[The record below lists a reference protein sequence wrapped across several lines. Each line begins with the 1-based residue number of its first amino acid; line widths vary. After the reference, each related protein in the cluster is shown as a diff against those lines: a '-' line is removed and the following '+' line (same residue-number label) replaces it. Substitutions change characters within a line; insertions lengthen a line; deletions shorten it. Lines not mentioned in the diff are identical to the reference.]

1 MSSQRLAAGL
11 DIGGTKTLAVAVD
24 RRGAILGQA
33 RLATDA
39 RDGDAVASTA
49 VAALDVL
56 AAEVGHPVDAFEVV
70 GAGLP
75 GWVVAGLGN
84 REPRAE
90 PGRGAGAGGDRLAHH
105 PAHGRA
111 DPRGERRERRGRR
124 GLHGMACP
132 DLAYLSIGTGVAAG
146 LLLDGRLRRGAL
158 GVAGEIGHLPVDPA
172 GPVCECGQRGCLEM
186 VASGSAIARRWPSSN
201 GRAASDLFA
210 AAEAGDPTAVR
221 AAAEVATHLATAVVT
236 LSLAVDPAVIV
247 LGGGVAE
254 VGRAVGSG
262 RPVSRHRS
270 GAAVRVSRLP
280 GSRPGACALV
290 PDGLPVGALG
300 AALLAWQRFTGDTVL
315 PAVAGGA
322 G

>member
-75 GWVVAGLGN
+75 GWVLPASGTVSHTLNLGVGQEPVAIASRITRRTGVPTLVEN
-84 REPRAE
+84 DVNAAAV
-90 PGRGAGAGGDRLAHH
+90 GASTV
-105 PAHGRA
+105 
-111 DPRGERRERRGRR
+111 
-124 GLHGMACP
+124 MACP

-146 LLLDGRLRRGAL
+146 LMLDGRLRRGAL

-221 AAAEVATHLATAVVT
+221 
-236 LSLAVDPAVIV
+236 
-247 LGGGVAE
+247 
-254 VGRAVGSG
+254 
-262 RPVSRHRS
+262 
-270 GAAVRVSRLP
+270 GA
-280 GSRPGACALV
+280 
-290 PDGLPVGALG
+290 D
-300 AALLAWQRFTGDTVL
+300 
-315 PAVAGGA
+315 GGA
-322 G
+322 RPTWPPRW